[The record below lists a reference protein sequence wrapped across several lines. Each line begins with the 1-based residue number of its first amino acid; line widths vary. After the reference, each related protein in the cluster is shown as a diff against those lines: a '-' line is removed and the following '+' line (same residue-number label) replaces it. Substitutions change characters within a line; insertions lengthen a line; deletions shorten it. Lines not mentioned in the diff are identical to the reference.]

1 MAKEVWTIKRVLEWT
16 TSYLTRRGI
25 ENPRLNAE
33 WLLGYVLKR
42 SRLDL
47 YLEFDRPL
55 FSSSLTL
62 FKKLILERSQH
73 IPLSYLVG
81 HQNFMDLKFKVNLN
95 VYIPCPETEILVEEA
110 IKMAQGSRLKAQDRN
125 GVSGP
130 FIIVDLGTGC
140 GNIAIS
146 LVKKI
151 PRSKAYAID
160 ISSEALKVA
169 VENARF
175 YRVERR
181 IEFLEGDMFSPL
193 EGLNLKGK
201 IDLVISNPPYIA
213 TKEIPKLSL
222 EVKKEPRIALDGGRD
237 GLNFYRRIFR
247 EAPPFLNKGG
257 LLALEIGYDQ
267 ANKVRE
273 LILAEKDLESPVVIP
288 DYDGNQRVTLSR
300 KR

>member
-16 TSYLTRRGI
+16 TSYLMRRGI

-55 FSSSLTL
+55 SSSSLTL

-81 HQNFMDLKFKVNLN
+81 HQNFMALKFKVNSN
-95 VYIPCPETEILVEEA
+95 VYIPCPETEILVKETLKTFQGPMFKVQGGDEA
-110 IKMAQGSRLKAQDRN
+110 LK
-125 GVSGP
+125 P
-130 FIIVDLGTGC
+130 FIMVDLGTGC

-146 LVKKI
+146 LIKRIKG
-151 PRSKAYAID
+151 SKAYAID
-160 ISSEALKVA
+160 ISREALKVA

-175 YRVERR
+175 YRIERR

-213 TKEIPKLSL
+213 TEEMPKLSL

-237 GLNFYRRIFR
+237 GLSFYRRIIR
-247 EAPPFLNKGG
+247 ETPPLLNKGG
-257 LLALEIGYDQ
+257 LLALEMGYDQ
-267 ANKVRE
+267 ADKVRE
-273 LILAEKDLESPVVIP
+273 LILAERDLEPPVVIP